1 MPGVFDAKY
10 FNAEVFQKYYDSLE
24 NQYLNTLINSRAIRE
39 RQDLARVL
47 PDQVG
52 GNYLVQ
58 PISGNIGG
66 TAVNYDG
73 ATNITA
79 DTLQTYMHGRI
90 VTGRAK
96 GWTEKDFTFDLTGKN
111 FMNLIAGQ
119 VHEYWDHIDQLTI
132 LKILEGVFSM
142 ASTGGAAFVAAHT
155 LDITAATNSEG
166 KTGIGDATTLN
177 TAMQKACGDR
187 KSRFS
192 MAIMHSVVATG
203 YENLKLLTYAKQS
216 DANGLERDVALG
228 TINGRLVLVDDE
240 CPVDTSGNDPVYT
253 TYLFGDGA
261 IEYTNCGAKVP
272 SEIDRDPAT
281 NGGQDTLYT
290 RQRKCFAPYGITF
303 TNASIASK
311 SPTDA
316 ELATAANWDLVKT
329 SAGAYIPHKLIP
341 IARIKSLG

>member
-1 MPGVFDAKY
+1 MPGVFDSKN
-10 FNAEVFQKYYDSLE
+10 FNAEVFQAYYDSLE
-24 NQYLNTLINSRAIRE
+24 NPYINALIRSRAIRE

-66 TAVNYDG
+66 NPDNYDG
-73 ATNITA
+73 ETNITTDKLA
-79 DTLQTYMHGRI
+79 TYMHGR
-90 VTGRAK
+90 VVVGRAH
-96 GWTEKDFTFDLTGKN
+96 GWTEKDFTFDMTGKN

-119 VHEYWDHIDQLTI
+119 VHEYWERVDQTTI
-132 LKILEGVFSM
+132 LSILAGLFSM
-142 ASTGGAAFVAAHT
+142 ASTGGAAFVAKHT
-155 LDITAATNSEG
+155 LDVTAATNSEG
-166 KTGIGDATTLN
+166 KTGICDATTIN
-177 TAMQKACGDR
+177 TGMQKACGDR
-187 KSRFS
+187 KARFS

-203 YENLKLLTYAKQS
+203 YENLKLLTYAKQN
-216 DANGLERDVALG
+216 DANGLERDVAIG
-228 TINGRLVLVDDE
+228 TINGRLVLIDDE

-261 IEYTNCGAKVP
+261 FEYTNCGVKVP
-272 SEIDRDPAT
+272 SEVERNAAR
-281 NGGQDTLYT
+281 NGGEDTLYS
-290 RQRKCFAPYGITF
+290 RQRKCFSPHGITF
-303 TNASIASK
+303 TMQSMAKA

-329 SAGAYIPHKLIP
+329 PAGVYIPDKLIP